1 MNLGNGIDLS
11 IKKSYYN
18 RTVVGEDGVTQTV
31 DTEHQYPLFQ
41 LQILKNY
48 FNTNEEQLVSKII
61 SDLKAVVEAL
71 ENMKKEPNKESE
83 R

>member
-1 MNLGNGIDLS
+1 MNLDNGIDLS
-11 IKKSYYN
+11 IKRSYYN
-18 RTVVGEDGVTQTV
+18 RTVVWEDGVTQTV

-71 ENMKKEPNKESE
+71 ENMEKKPNKESE

>member
-11 IKKSYYN
+11 IKKSFYN

>member
-1 MNLGNGIDLS
+1 MNLGNDIDLS
-11 IKKSYYN
+11 IKRSYYN

-41 LQILKNY
+41 LQIFKNY
-48 FNTNEEQLVSKII
+48 FNTSEEQLVSKII

-71 ENMKKEPNKESE
+71 ENMEKEANKESE

>member
-1 MNLGNGIDLS
+1 MNLSNGIDLS
-11 IKKSYYN
+11 IKRSYYN
-18 RTVVGEDGVTQTV
+18 KTVVGKDGVTQTV

-41 LQILKNY
+41 LQIFKNY
-48 FNTNEEQLVSKII
+48 FNTSEEQLVSKII

-71 ENMKKEPNKESE
+71 ENMEKEANKESE

>member
-48 FNTNEEQLVSKII
+48 FNTNEEQLVNKII

-71 ENMKKEPNKESE
+71 ENMEKEPNKESE

>member
-11 IKKSYYN
+11 IKKSFYN

-41 LQILKNY
+41 LQIFKNY

>member
-11 IKKSYYN
+11 IKRSYYN

-48 FNTNEEQLVSKII
+48 FNTDEEQLVSKII

-71 ENMKKEPNKESE
+71 ENMEKKPNKESE

>member
-1 MNLGNGIDLS
+1 MNLSNGIDLS
-11 IKKSYYN
+11 IKRSYYN
-18 RTVVGEDGVTQTV
+18 KTVVGEDGVTQTV

-41 LQILKNY
+41 LQIFKNY
-48 FNTNEEQLVSKII
+48 FNTSEEQLVSKII

-71 ENMKKEPNKESE
+71 EDMEKEANKESE

>member
-31 DTEHQYPLFQ
+31 DTEYQYPLFQ

-71 ENMKKEPNKESE
+71 ENIEKEPNKESE

>member
-11 IKKSYYN
+11 IKRSYYN
-18 RTVVGEDGVTQTV
+18 RTVVGEDGITQTV

-41 LQILKNY
+41 LQIFKNY
-48 FNTNEEQLVSKII
+48 FNTSEEQLVSQIV

-71 ENMKKEPNKESE
+71 ENMEKESNKESE

>member
-1 MNLGNGIDLS
+1 MNLSNGIDLS
-11 IKKSYYN
+11 IKRSYYN
-18 RTVVGEDGVTQTV
+18 KTVVGEDGVTQTV

-41 LQILKNY
+41 LQIFKNY
-48 FNTNEEQLVSKII
+48 FNTSEEQLVSKII

-71 ENMKKEPNKESE
+71 ENMEKEANKESE